1 MKYGENRLNVAISRA
16 KNKVYLVTSIEPE
29 ELGYV
34 ENLSRGAILLKKYL
48 QYVRAVSNKN
58 EEETRNILYSL
69 DTIEKTNSEIIH
81 FDSPFEEEVY
91 DRLVKAGLKIHT
103 QVGSASYRIDM
114 AIYDEEKSEYIL
126 GIECDGA
133 TYHSS
138 VSARERD
145 LYRQRFLES
154 RGWIIHRIW
163 SRDWWKN
170 RDKEIE
176 KIKLRLEELK

>member
-1 MKYGENRLNVAISRA
+1 M
-16 KNKVYLVTSIEPE
+16 
-29 ELGYV
+29 
-34 ENLSRGAILLKKYL
+34 
-48 QYVRAVSNKN
+48 
-58 EEETRNILYSL
+58 
-69 DTIEKTNSEIIH
+69 
-81 FDSPFEEEVY
+81 
-91 DRLVKAGLKIHT
+91 KAGFKVHT

-138 VSARERD
+138 KSARERD

-154 RGWIIHRIW
+154 RGWVIHRIW

-170 RDKEIE
+170 KDREIDN
-176 KIKLRLEELK
+176 IKVKVEELK